1 MSPSPTPRTA
11 GRKKD
16 PQIDRAVLSATLA
29 LLEETGYAAITI
41 SQVAA
46 RVGVYRPAIYRRWPS
61 KQHLVAEA
69 VASALGQEPTPDTG
83 DLRADLLTGVGTLG
97 DAFTSTSL
105 SRVLPA
111 LVADLA
117 GHPELRREFLDSV
130 FQPRRASTARRLRT
144 AAERGD
150 IRADFDMEF
159 VLDALAAP
167 LYYRA
172 LFGHGPV
179 TPDVTGQSVDLVLAF
194 LTRQSC
200 QDRQDTA
207 R

>member
-1 MSPSPTPRTA
+1 MPPSPTPPSPRTA

-16 PQIDRAVLSATLA
+16 PEIDRAVLHATLE
-29 LLEETGYAAITI
+29 LLEETGYAGVTI
-41 SQVAA
+41 SQVAT

-69 VASALGQEPTPDTG
+69 VVALLGRDPAPDTG
-83 DLRADLLTGVGTLG
+83 DLRADLLAGVGTLT
-97 DAFTSTSL
+97 DAFTSTCV

-117 GHPELRREFLDSV
+117 DRPELRQEFLERV
-130 FQPRRASTARRLRT
+130 FKPRRASTERRLRT
-144 AAERGD
+144 AVARGE

-172 LFGHGPV
+172 LFGHEPV
-179 TPDVTGQSVDLVLAF
+179 TPEVTGLSVDLVLTF
-194 LTRQSC
+194 LTPR
-200 QDRQDTA
+200 
-207 R
+207 

>member
-1 MSPSPTPRTA
+1 MPRSSTHPDSTARAA

-16 PQIDRAVLSATLA
+16 PQIDEAVLRATLE
-29 LLEETGYAAITI
+29 LLEEVGYAGTSI
-41 SQVAA
+41 SQVSS

-69 VASALGQEPTPDTG
+69 VASALGHEPTPDTG
-83 DLRADLLTGVGTLG
+83 DLRADLLTGVGTLV
-97 DAFTSTSL
+97 DAFTATNV

-117 GHPELRREFLDSV
+117 QQPDLREQFLASV
-130 FQPRRASTARRLRT
+130 FRTRRASTARRLRA
-144 AAERGD
+144 AAERGE
-150 IRADFDMEF
+150 IRPDFDMEF

-167 LYYRA
+167 VYYRA

-179 TPDVTGQSVDLVLAF
+179 TPALTEQSVDLVLTS
-194 LTRQSC
+194 LERH
-200 QDRQDTA
+200 
-207 R
+207 

>member
-1 MSPSPTPRTA
+1 VRTG

-16 PQIDRAVLSATLA
+16 PQIDQAVLRATLE
-29 LLEETGYAAITI
+29 LLEEVGYAGTSI

-69 VASALGQEPTPDTG
+69 VASALGDEPTPDTG
-83 DLRADLLTGVGTLG
+83 DLRADLLTGVGTLVE
-97 DAFTSTSL
+97 AFTATNV

-117 GHPELRREFLDSV
+117 RQPDLLQDFLDSV
-130 FQPRRASTARRLRT
+130 FQPRRASTARRLRA

-150 IRADFDMEF
+150 IRPDFDMEF

-167 LYYRA
+167 VYYRA
-172 LFGHGPV
+172 LFGHGSV
-179 TPDVTGQSVDLVLAF
+179 TPELTEQSVDLVLAS
-194 LTRQSC
+194 LRSRPSSPG
-200 QDRQDTA
+200 D
-207 R
+207 